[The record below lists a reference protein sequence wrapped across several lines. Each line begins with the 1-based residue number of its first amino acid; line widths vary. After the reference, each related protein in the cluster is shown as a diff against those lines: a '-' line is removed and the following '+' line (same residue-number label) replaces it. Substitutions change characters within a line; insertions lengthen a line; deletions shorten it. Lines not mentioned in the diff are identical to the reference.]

1 MEPGQELDAL
11 VMVEVFGWDLTPHE
25 FGHDLPH
32 GPFRAIGYDD
42 EGLHVLGMQNPSTD
56 IDAAFE
62 VVEKLTADDDRK
74 HPLHFRCHYRFHYE
88 AENQMAAYAVFD
100 WKLTGDSHPL
110 YPAHAET
117 MPHAICLAEPA

>member
-42 EGLHVLGMQNPSTD
+42 EGRHVRGMPCPSTD
-56 IDAAFE
+56 IADAFELVDKHPYYFSLRRTNDYRNARWNLGDPIKWVCRFYAPEKFQVVADAA
-62 VVEKLTADDDRK
+62 
-74 HPLHFRCHYRFHYE
+74 
-88 AENQMAAYAVFD
+88 
-100 WKLTGDSHPL
+100 
-110 YPAHAET
+110 
-117 MPHAICLAEPA
+117 PHAICLAALKAVGYESA